1 MNNVFVYCELEGT
14 VVAEVS
20 LELLTKGRK
29 LANQLGCQL
38 EAVVAGTNLTGIEKQ
53 VLPFGVDRLHIF
65 DAPGLFP
72 YTSLPHSSVLINLF
86 KEEKPQ
92 ICLMGATVI
101 GRDLGPRSFSSQIRS
116 IIGLFSWN
124 FNSGTSV

>member
-1 MNNVFVYCELEGT
+1 MNNVFVYCELEGKT
-14 VVAEVS
+14 VADVS

-38 EAVVAGTNLTGIEKQ
+38 EAVVAGEGLDGIEKQ
-53 VLPFGVDRLHIF
+53 LLPYGVDVLHVF

-92 ICLMGATVI
+92 I
-101 GRDLGPRSFSSQIRS
+101 
-116 IIGLFSWN
+116 
-124 FNSGTSV
+124 